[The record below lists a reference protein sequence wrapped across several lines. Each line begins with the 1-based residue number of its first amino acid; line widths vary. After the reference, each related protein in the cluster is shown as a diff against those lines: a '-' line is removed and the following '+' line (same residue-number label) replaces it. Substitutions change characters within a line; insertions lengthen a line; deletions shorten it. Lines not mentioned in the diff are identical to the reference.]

1 MIGGWFYGN
10 VCGFILGLALLTQ
23 REVRLF
29 APQSAIRHSLSL
41 TKLGCDGNLP
51 AIICLCTKF
60 LSKQVQR
67 LICLRRNS
75 MSFLLTA
82 KISQFLDYLLDIQE
96 IGIKLNYYKTSA
108 LVSWTMLI

>member
-1 MIGGWFYGN
+1 MIGGWFYDN

-23 REVRLF
+23 RKLRLF
-29 APQSAIRHSLSL
+29 APQSAIRHALSL

-67 LICLRRNS
+67 LIYLFKAEFYVVFTDCENLAVLG
-75 MSFLLTA
+75 LLA
-82 KISQFLDYLLDIQE
+82 
-96 IGIKLNYYKTSA
+96 
-108 LVSWTMLI
+108 